1 MRFFQFI
8 IRNVMRRKFR
18 SLLTGIGVA
27 VAIMA
32 VVGLLGVSNGFEK
45 SSREMLHSR
54 GVDLIVVRAGLGERA
69 TSRLDES
76 VGQMIAKFPEIQE
89 VSPLLEDSV
98 KLDTNPI
105 ATPLQGYLPSS
116 FALVSF
122 VVRSGGRAL
131 TAQDTDGVL
140 LGKYLAESLGKKAG
154 DTLIIEDKPFKV
166 LGIFDGPSL
175 FENRAVVAPLA
186 ALQDLMD
193 RKGQVS
199 KFEVKLKPEYA
210 GDQHALDAV
219 RAKIAALADAKGES
233 YHLEPLTTEQFISGS
248 NELRLSGA
256 MAWTTSVIALAIGA
270 VGMLNTMIMSVLE
283 RTQEIGILRAI
294 GWRRRRVM
302 RMILGESFVLS
313 LAGALIGTLGAI
325 GLTRL
330 LSSLPWGEGLVRPEI
345 SFSVIATGFVL
356 AMVVGLIGGAYPAIR
371 GAGLAPTE
379 ALRYE

>member
-1 MRFFQFI
+1 MRFYQFI

-45 SSREMLHSR
+45 SSREMLASR
-54 GVDLIVVRAGLGERA
+54 GVDLIVVRAGLGDRV
-69 TSRLDES
+69 TSRLDQS
-76 VGQMIAKFPEIQE
+76 VGQLIAKFPEIQE

-105 ATPLQGYLPSS
+105 ATPLQGYLPGS
-116 FALVSF
+116 FALTNF
-122 VVRSGGRAL
+122 VVRLGGRAL
-131 TAQDTDGVL
+131 TAQDADGVL
-140 LGKYLAESLGKKAG
+140 LGKYLAESLGKKPG
-154 DTLIIEDKPFKV
+154 DTLEIELKPFKV

-175 FENRAVVAPLA
+175 FENRAAVALLP

-193 RKGQVS
+193 RKQQVS
-199 KFEVKLKPEYA
+199 KFELKLKPEYT
-210 GDQHALDAV
+210 GDQHALDALK
-219 RAKIAALADAKGES
+219 AKIVALANANGES
-233 YHLEPLTTEQFISGS
+233 YHLEPLTTDQYLSGS

-313 LAGALIGTLGAI
+313 LAGAVIGTLGAI

-345 SFSVIATGFVL
+345 SLSVIATGFVL
-356 AMVVGLIGGAYPAIR
+356 AMVVGLIGGAYPAMR